1 MSRRYTSLRSAAY
14 QADKLTTVDSAP
26 TTTEYAEERA
36 ILQLRHNEL
45 GETLAGSL
53 ALFVPGSR
61 TKVRAPLERLT
72 TQQLLE
78 LSGDVYDEVIRR
90 KYNLVHALNLREGF
104 HPKRNQTRQRWALLS
119 SPKFQDLCGDV
130 HFEISRRYPE
140 FQHETMAI
148 GQSSSRPTPGS
159 QSHIVHPNTPNAT
172 LNRAR
177 NRGASESQVG
187 SSTPNWYDRR
197 LPRYESLSI
206 TPHPT
211 GSISA
216 PTGAREGRDFTASQQ
231 RAPLHSQSTN
241 GNGPTNTTVSRSL
254 PITPPMSTIERPG
267 YSGKRGAL
275 VHAFLEGDLD
285 AVLSMWEDHEGRI
298 RHLEDQLARAESVG
312 NYFQSNKAG

>member
-53 ALFVPGSR
+53 ALSVVPGSR

-104 HPKRNQTRQRWALLS
+104 HPKRNQTRQR
-119 SPKFQDLCGDV
+119 
-130 HFEISRRYPE
+130 RRYPE